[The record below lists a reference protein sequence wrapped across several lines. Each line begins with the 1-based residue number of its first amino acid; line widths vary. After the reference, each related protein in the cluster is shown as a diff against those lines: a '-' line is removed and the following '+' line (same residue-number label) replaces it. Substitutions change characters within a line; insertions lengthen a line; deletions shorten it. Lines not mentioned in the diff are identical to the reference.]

1 MKENQKDSS
10 SYTQEGGELLLVH
23 AFNPLAKTTQPMMA
37 MGEKGVDQE
46 FNKRQAIDILV
57 NPTKINE
64 RISLSTS
71 LIKIGE
77 KNRTWGHAGYII
89 SVPRDA
95 VISSST
101 SDAGSSNSNH
111 NKLIQQQEENRR
123 GGKILPPDELYKKSS
138 EFSYNEVLVFA
149 KNAKIVGCFVK
160 IGPDGKPIDEELA
173 KKVRQVAKILS
184 VECKEIKISNKEAD
198 NVADTFKTPNV
209 FSFTD
214 SLFVGLV
221 EGEGLGAIKYNIDIS
236 KTDNLVTESTN
247 IENWKMVSG
256 KFKANDL
263 KQTSDEKT
271 IEILNM
277 ALQSKSISDD
287 QSKAITKTIKNYSK
301 QNEVPSTTTTL
312 REGNAKVGC
321 FSSIINTFRSCFR

>member
-1 MKENQKDSS
+1 M
-10 SYTQEGGELLLVH
+10 
-23 AFNPLAKTTQPMMA
+23 
-37 MGEKGVDQE
+37 
-46 FNKRQAIDILV
+46 
-57 NPTKINE
+57 
-64 RISLSTS
+64 
-71 LIKIGE
+71 
-77 KNRTWGHAGYII
+77 
-89 SVPRDA
+89 
-95 VISSST
+95 
-101 SDAGSSNSNH
+101 
-111 NKLIQQQEENRR
+111 
-123 GGKILPPDELYKKSS
+123 
-138 EFSYNEVLVFA
+138 VFA

-173 KKVRQVAKILS
+173 KKVRQVAKNLS
-184 VECKEIKISNKEAD
+184 VECREIKISNKDIDE
-198 NVADTFKTPNV
+198 VADTFRTPNV